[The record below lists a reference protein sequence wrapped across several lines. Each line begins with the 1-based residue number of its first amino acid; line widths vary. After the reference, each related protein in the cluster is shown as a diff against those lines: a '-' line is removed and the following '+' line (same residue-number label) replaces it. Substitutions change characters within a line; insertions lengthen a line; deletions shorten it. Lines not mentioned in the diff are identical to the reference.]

1 MSALVIANWKMNG
14 GLPAIQRFADQ
25 WTAGSPANL
34 DDVRTVICP
43 PAPFMPAVASA
54 MPAMELGAQDC
65 SANLPGAFTGEVS
78 ADMFAEV
85 GCDWVIVG
93 HSERRQYHG
102 ETSELVAEKARRVID
117 AGMTAVVCVGESL
130 TQREAGEHEAV
141 VTAQVSES
149 LEGVAAAAVVVAYEP
164 VWAIGTGKTATPEQ
178 ANDMHR
184 VIRTELTRRYG
195 DDADQIAVIYGG
207 SVKPD
212 NAAELFACDMID
224 GALVGGASLEADSFM
239 AIAQAASSGRT

>member
-14 GLPAIQRFADQ
+14 GLPAITAFAEQ
-25 WTAGSPANL
+25 WASLSTTDL
-34 DDVRTVICP
+34 DGVRTVICP
-43 PAPFMPAVASA
+43 PFPYLASVASA
-54 MPAMELGAQDC
+54 MPSLELGAQDC
-65 SANLPGAFTGEVS
+65 SKHASGAFTGEVA
-78 ADMFAEV
+78 ADMLSEV

-102 ETSELVAEKARRVID
+102 ESDALVAGKASQVIA

-130 TQREAGEHEAV
+130 AQREAGDAERV
-141 VTAQVSES
+141 VTEQLAGS
-149 LEGVAAAAVVVAYEP
+149 LQGVPATNLAVAYEP
-164 VWAIGTGKTATPEQ
+164 VWAIGTGRTATPEQ

-184 VIRTELTRRYG
+184 VIREELTRCYG
-195 DDADQIAVIYGG
+195 ESADNIAVIYGG

-224 GALVGGASLEADSFM
+224 GALVGGASLEAKSFW
-239 AIAQAASSGRT
+239 AIAEAASSGRK